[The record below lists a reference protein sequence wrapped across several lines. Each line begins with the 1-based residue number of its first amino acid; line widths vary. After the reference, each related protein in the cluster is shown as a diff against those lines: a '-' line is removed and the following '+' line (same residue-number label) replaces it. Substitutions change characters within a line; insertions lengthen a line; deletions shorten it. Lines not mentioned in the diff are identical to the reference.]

1 MLIFT
6 QYRLPIIHWTNP
18 LRALTYWASCEG
30 NRRNEAGTGPLSRLI
45 SVSLGETK
53 ISKTGRKSGLFGN
66 FLLSET
72 DSLLISSR
80 AILPYERQ
88 SFAVRGLFLF
98 HTNVQKSW
106 MIRKKKREREILLC
120 NFYSYKYLNSLAFNL
135 QLLTIDY
142 RNIVLDRS
150 FKIVFFLSSV
160 SFFQYLFSLT
170 RFCHPDSSPS
180 FQLLHFFT
188 IQLCHFFCNF
198 EQPPSSFLTVSLS
211 CFTVSSF

>member
-88 SFAVRGLFLF
+88 SFAVLGLFLF
-98 HTNVQKSW
+98 IQMCKILGW
-106 MIRKKKREREILLC
+106 LGKKKERERKILLC

-135 QLLTIDY
+135 QLLTIDSTE
-142 RNIVLDRS
+142 I
-150 FKIVFFLSSV
+150 
-160 SFFQYLFSLT
+160 
-170 RFCHPDSSPS
+170 
-180 FQLLHFFT
+180 
-188 IQLCHFFCNF
+188 
-198 EQPPSSFLTVSLS
+198 
-211 CFTVSSF
+211 